1 MKIVILDAATLGEA
15 LDFSVLERFGEVV
28 LHDNT
33 PAELVAERLHDADIA
48 IINKIKIH
56 ENILHH
62 TKNLKLVCVF
72 ATGYDNVDLVACR
85 AHGVAVCNVK
95 GYSTHSVAQLTVLMA
110 LTLIEKIGAYTD
122 FVKSGGYLAAGVPN
136 RLIPVFHELY
146 GKTWGIV
153 GAGAIGGQVAKV
165 AEAFGCKV
173 LAYKRTPTDAFD
185 CVPLDELLCRS
196 DIVSL
201 HTPLNNGTR
210 GLIGA
215 RELDKMKSDAILINV
230 ARGAVT
236 DEGAVADAVL
246 DGKIGGFATDV
257 YSVEPF
263 PADHP
268 MTRLLHCDNVMLT
281 PHMAWGALEARVR
294 CLDEIVMNIEAY
306 LKGEKRNRVDS
317 VKV

>member
-1 MKIVILDAATLGEA
+1 MKIVVLDAATLGEG
-15 LDFSVLERFGEVV
+15 LDFSVLNRFGEVV
-28 LHDNT
+28 LYDNT
-33 PAELVAERLHDADIA
+33 PAERVAERVDDADVVIV
-48 IINKIKIH
+48 NKIKI
-56 ENILHH
+56 NASTLQD
-62 TKNLKLVCVF
+62 NRSVKLVCVF
-72 ATGYDNVDLVACR
+72 ATGYDNIDLTFCR
-85 AHGVAVCNVK
+85 ERNIAVCNVK

-110 LTLIEKIGAYTD
+110 LTLLHKIGAYTD
-122 FVKSGGYLAAGVPN
+122 FVKNGGYLAAGVPN

-173 LAYKRTPTDAFD
+173 LAYKRTPTDEFD
-185 CVPLDELLCRS
+185 CVPLDELLRRS

-201 HTPLNNGTR
+201 HTPLNDGTR
-210 GLIGA
+210 GLIGE
-215 RELDKMKSDAILINV
+215 RELGMMKPDVILVNV

-236 DEGAVADAVL
+236 DENAVADAVL
-246 DGKIGGFATDV
+246 SGKIGGFATDV

-268 MTRLLHCDNVMLT
+268 MARLLHCDNVMLT

-294 CLDEIVMNIEAY
+294 CLSEITMNIEAY
-306 LKGEKRNRVDS
+306 LKGEKRNRVD
-317 VKV
+317 KDA